1 MRYEIASAKKRL
13 AAFLLDSVVNLA
25 VFVFSISYGSS
36 TGESMGWVVLGLGI
50 ALLATKMSY
59 WSMATSLGK
68 SYLGLQV
75 VDHKTYEPLGFQK
88 MIIRQTIG
96 MLVSFSVLNIGFIW
110 VAIDRERQG
119 WHDKIL
125 NDIVI
130 DLNRPVNDVDD
141 DEFVQGY

>member
-13 AAFLLDSVVNLA
+13 AAFLLDSTVNLA
-25 VFVFSISYGSS
+25 VLIFSISYGSS
-36 TGESMGWVVLGLGI
+36 IGRSMGWVVLGLSI
-50 ALLATKMSY
+50 ALLTTKMSY
-59 WSMATSLGK
+59 WSVGTSLGK

-75 VDHKTYEPLGFQK
+75 VDHNTFEPLRFQK
-88 MIIRQTIG
+88 MLIRQTFG

-130 DLNRPVNDVDD
+130 DLNRPVTDVDD